1 MSSEATGY
9 TAAQYLEAGYRAESH
24 GDRERAHQY
33 YAYVAEAFPETPE
46 GEAARGGLMRLGI
59 AGAADPHHQAQAAV
73 PQQAA
78 PAAQAPPANAQQ
90 QPPRGANG
98 APHHPGNHP
107 AGHQGA
113 AQAPSW
119 QTPPDQRTGGQRAR
133 PQAAQQPP
141 PQQAGQQQGG
151 QRIALGDL
159 ARIKLPPGQSGDPHQ
174 PAQAAQHGYGHPQ
187 HDAAGHAISAA
198 DSHERLPEVV
208 ARRQRELAG
217 VEEYEAPARR
227 FRSGRVM
234 AWLFVVGGWLSIAGG
249 IAAVALGFVFS
260 TMGGAV
266 MGVGLGTIAGI
277 GAIASGLLM
286 VMLGQLALAVFENTD
301 AVREIAALVRMRG
314 DF

>member
-33 YAYVAEAFPETPE
+33 YAYVADAFPETPE

-59 AGAADPHHQAQAAV
+59 AGSADPHHQAQAAA
-73 PQQAA
+73 QQQTA
-78 PAAQAPPANAQQ
+78 PAAQAQPASAQQ
-90 QPPRGANG
+90 QAPRGANG
-98 APHHPGNHP
+98 APHHQGNHP
-107 AGHQGA
+107 ASQPGA

-141 PQQAGQQQGG
+141 PQQGG

-159 ARIKLPPGQSGDPHQ
+159 ARSKLPPGQSGDPHQ
-174 PAQAAQHGYGHPQ
+174 TAQAAQHGFAHTQ
-187 HDAAGHAISAA
+187 HDAGGHALSPT

-217 VEEYEAPARR
+217 TEEYEAPARR

-260 TMGGAV
+260 TMGGSV

-277 GAIASGLLM
+277 GAIVGGLMM
-286 VMLGQLALAVFENTD
+286 VMLGQLALAVFENTE